1 MNQPLCLYG
10 HEFSSHLLLGTA
22 AYPSLDVLQ
31 QAVAAGSSM
40 AVILSAR
47 APHCRTRTPEL
58 GEVKAA
64 SQASPAARERRLAP
78 TARLVS

>member
-31 QAVAAGSSM
+31 QAVAAAQPAMITVSLLRIV
-40 AVILSAR
+40 AVDSG
-47 APHCRTRTPEL
+47 L
-58 GEVKAA
+58 GLCVLEMFDVLCLRFM
-64 SQASPAARERRLAP
+64 SYS
-78 TARLVS
+78 V